1 MDRKAIAR
9 ETLEI
14 LDRGWY
20 DGPAGRVEIGDDHR
34 ASVEKSRFIPA
45 EETPALPPRAGE
57 EKTRF
62 SLWDCSTVRA
72 VLDLTGQGAEK
83 VGVLNF
89 ASAKNPGGGFL
100 NGAMAQEE
108 SLAASGGLYR
118 TLTPHEGYYRRN
130 RACGTMMYTGC
141 AIYSPDVMF
150 FRDEKFRLLPWV
162 R

>member
-57 EKTRF
+57 
-62 SLWDCSTVRA
+62 
-72 VLDLTGQGAEK
+72 
-83 VGVLNF
+83 
-89 ASAKNPGGGFL
+89 
-100 NGAMAQEE
+100 
-108 SLAASGGLYR
+108 
-118 TLTPHEGYYRRN
+118 
-130 RACGTMMYTGC
+130 
-141 AIYSPDVMF
+141 
-150 FRDEKFRLLPWV
+150 
-162 R
+162 